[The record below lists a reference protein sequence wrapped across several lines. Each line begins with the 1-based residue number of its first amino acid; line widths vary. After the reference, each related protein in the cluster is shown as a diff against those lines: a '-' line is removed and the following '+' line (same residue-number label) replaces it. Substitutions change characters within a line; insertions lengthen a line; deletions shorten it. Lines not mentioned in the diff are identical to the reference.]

1 MLKILYLFTKQ
12 LIFKADF
19 YLVFFNF
26 PHLVKGS
33 SKKRDNEIQ
42 NIFSVQAF
50 VFRVYRISPQSPEK
64 SMFIKCCCISFSN
77 FFLLEI
83 HLHIKNSNYFI
94 SEKKFGF
101 SQTTFFERFEATIQ
115 RAGARLG
122 HGRSEW
128 LKLSRY
134 KNCLLSVTVHLFA
147 TNARKGRNA
156 QESCTSD
163 TFYLELRKY
172 QQSGRCMLLYC

>member
-1 MLKILYLFTKQ
+1 MK
-12 LIFKADF
+12 
-19 YLVFFNF
+19 
-26 PHLVKGS
+26 
-33 SKKRDNEIQ
+33 
-42 NIFSVQAF
+42 
-50 VFRVYRISPQSPEK
+50 
-64 SMFIKCCCISFSN
+64 
-77 FFLLEI
+77 I

-94 SEKKFGF
+94 SEKKFSF
-101 SQTTFFERFEATIQ
+101 SQTTFFKRFEATIQ

-128 LKLSRY
+128 LKLSWY

-163 TFYLELRKY
+163 KFYRTWEIPVERKMYAFVLLVALVSVGKFWINLNIILRNY
-172 QQSGRCMLLYC
+172 ALD

>member
-1 MLKILYLFTKQ
+1 M
-12 LIFKADF
+12 
-19 YLVFFNF
+19 NF
-26 PHLVKGS
+26 PHLVKES
-33 SKKRDNEIQ
+33 SKNKTMKFKTFSRFKLLDVRCIVFLHRALKNPCLS
-42 NIFSVQAF
+42 NVVIFPS
-50 VFRVYRISPQSPEK
+50 I
-64 SMFIKCCCISFSN
+64 I
-77 FFLLEI
+77 FLLEI

-94 SEKKFGF
+94 SEKKFSF

-156 QESCTSD
+156 QERCTSD
-163 TFYLELRKY
+163 TFYKT
-172 QQSGRCMLLYC
+172 

>member
-1 MLKILYLFTKQ
+1 MLYFLQYFL
-12 LIFKADF
+12 L
-19 YLVFFNF
+19 
-26 PHLVKGS
+26 
-33 SKKRDNEIQ
+33 
-42 NIFSVQAF
+42 
-50 VFRVYRISPQSPEK
+50 
-64 SMFIKCCCISFSN
+64 
-77 FFLLEI
+77 LLEI

-101 SQTTFFERFEATIQ
+101 QQTTFFERFEATIQ

-134 KNCLLSVTVHLFA
+134 KNCLLSDTVHLFA
-147 TNARKGRNA
+147 TNARKGRND

-163 TFYLELRKY
+163 TFYRTQEIPAERKMYAFVLLVVLASVGKFWINLNIVLRNY
-172 QQSGRCMLLYC
+172 ILD

>member
-1 MLKILYLFTKQ
+1 
-12 LIFKADF
+12 
-19 YLVFFNF
+19 
-26 PHLVKGS
+26 
-33 SKKRDNEIQ
+33 
-42 NIFSVQAF
+42 
-50 VFRVYRISPQSPEK
+50 
-64 SMFIKCCCISFSN
+64 MFIKCYISFN
-77 FFLLEI
+77 IFFLLLEI

-101 SQTTFFERFEATIQ
+101 QQTTFFERFEATIQ

-147 TNARKGRNA
+147 TNARKGRND
-156 QESCTSD
+156 QERCTSD
-163 TFYLELRKY
+163 TFYRTQEIPAERKMYAFVLLVALASVGKFWINLNIVLRNY
-172 QQSGRCMLLYC
+172 TLD

>member
-1 MLKILYLFTKQ
+1 
-12 LIFKADF
+12 
-19 YLVFFNF
+19 
-26 PHLVKGS
+26 
-33 SKKRDNEIQ
+33 
-42 NIFSVQAF
+42 
-50 VFRVYRISPQSPEK
+50 
-64 SMFIKCCCISFSN
+64 MFIKCYISFTN
-77 FFLLEI
+77 FLLLLLEI

-101 SQTTFFERFEATIQ
+101 QQTTFFERFEATIQ

-147 TNARKGRNA
+147 TNARKGRND
-156 QESCTSD
+156 QERCTSD
-163 TFYLELRKY
+163 TFYRTQEIPAERKMY
-172 QQSGRCMLLYC
+172 AFVLLVALASVGKFWINLNIVQLYFGLMNYEYIREICVKILSLIS